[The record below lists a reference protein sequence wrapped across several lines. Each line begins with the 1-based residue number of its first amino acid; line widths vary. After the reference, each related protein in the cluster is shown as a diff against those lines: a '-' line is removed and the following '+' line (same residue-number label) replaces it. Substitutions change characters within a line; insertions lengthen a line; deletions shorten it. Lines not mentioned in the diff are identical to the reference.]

1 MTSVRSLRRL
11 TAIALAVAGFAS
23 CRPSTATSQA
33 DGAPADGRSKSGMD
47 AAAPSAAPSA
57 AWPAS
62 ASSSASSPAS
72 SASSGSP
79 LSRLVPV
86 ARPGARTPCP
96 LTIEPGVAFGP
107 IALGETLADLVRAG
121 LAVKNV
127 SDSHAEV
134 TLPGAPGAKPSELK
148 VSLCEGKIIDV
159 WIDDLREAPACVAYA
174 GTTFAPTIAREDLE
188 KALGG
193 CAETDPRIG
202 GAFERC
208 QGGGVY
214 VGHGMGSF
222 LQIRVRPKSF
232 PFDDAC
238 AIATDD
244 GSAIVLAPAEQT
256 SLLKQTLNLRGL
268 SDHWHVNEPG
278 RDPLR
283 IVKTPL
289 IAEQPLMM
297 FGSPV
302 AWIDESDARK
312 GTAFF
317 TITKLAATKTKA
329 TLAFTYPIEGVVGA
343 ATFARV
349 TGTTEWR
356 LESSDVH
363 ER

>member
-1 MTSVRSLRRL
+1 L
-11 TAIALAVAGFAS
+11 I
-23 CRPSTATSQA
+23 P
-33 DGAPADGRSKSGMD
+33 P
-47 AAAPSAAPSA
+47 
-57 AWPAS
+57 
-62 ASSSASSPAS
+62 
-72 SASSGSP
+72 
-79 LSRLVPV
+79 
-86 ARPGARTPCP
+86 ARPGTRKPCP

-107 IALGETLADLVRAG
+107 VVLGETLADLVRAG
-121 LAVKNV
+121 LTVNKV
-127 SDSHAEV
+127 SDTHAEIS
-134 TLPGAPGAKPSELK
+134 LPGAPGAKPSLLK

-159 WIDDLREAPACVAYA
+159 WIDDLREAPACVAFA
-174 GTTFAPTIAREDLE
+174 GTTFSPTIAREDLE

-193 CAETDPRIG
+193 CTDTEPRIG

-208 QGGGVY
+208 QDGGVY
-214 VGHGMGSF
+214 VGHGMGTF
-222 LQIRVRPKSF
+222 LQIRVRPKAF

-244 GSAIVLAPAEQT
+244 GSAIVLSPAERT

-268 SDHWHVNEPG
+268 SDHWHVTEPG

-289 IAEQPLMM
+289 IAEQALMM

-302 AWIDESDARK
+302 SWIDEGEAKK

-317 TITKLAATKTKA
+317 TITKLEATKTKA
-329 TLAFTYPIEGVVGA
+329 TLAFTYPIEGVVGT

-349 TGTTEWR
+349 SGTAEWR
-356 LESSDVH
+356 LERSDVH

>member
-1 MTSVRSLRRL
+1 MTSARSSRRL
-11 TAIALAVAGFAS
+11 GFVATAAVAVVAVVAIASGVAACHRS
-23 CRPSTATSQA
+23 AATSQA
-33 DGAPADGRSKSGMD
+33 DGAPADGRSKNGAEAS
-47 AAAPSAAPSA
+47 APSAL
-57 AWPAS
+57 AS
-62 ASSSASSPAS
+62 ASASAAAS
-72 SASSGSP
+72 SSGSP
-79 LSRLVPV
+79 LSRLIPP

-107 IALGETLADLVRAG
+107 VVLGETLADLVRAG
-121 LAVKNV
+121 FTVTKI
-127 SDSHAEV
+127 SDTHAEI
-134 TLPGAPGAKPSELK
+134 TLPGTAGGKPGLLK
-148 VSLCEGKIIDV
+148 VSLCEGKIIDI
-159 WIDDLREAPACVAYA
+159 WIDDLRETPACVAFA

-193 CAETDPRIG
+193 CTDTEPRIG

-214 VGHGMGSF
+214 VGHGMGTF
-222 LQIRVRPKSF
+222 LQIRVRPKAF

-244 GSAIVLAPAEQT
+244 GSAIVLAPAERT

-268 SDHWHVNEPG
+268 SDHWHVTTPG

-289 IAEQPLMM
+289 IAEQALTM

-302 AWIDESDARK
+302 SWIDESEAKK
-312 GTAFF
+312 GSAFF
-317 TITKLAATKTKA
+317 TITKLEATKTKA
-329 TLAFTYPIEGVVGA
+329 TLAFTYPIEGVVGT

-349 TGTTEWR
+349 SGTTEWR
-356 LESSDVH
+356 LENSDVH

>member
-1 MTSVRSLRRL
+1 MTTVRSPRL
-11 TAIALAVAGFAS
+11 LSMFALALSGFAACHAPPAAS
-23 CRPSTATSQA
+23 RS
-33 DGAPADGRSKSGMD
+33 DGASSDGPPASGTD
-47 AAAPSAAPSA
+47 ASAPSAT
-57 AWPAS
+57 AS
-62 ASSSASSPAS
+62 APATTVD
-72 SASSGSP
+72 AGAGSP
-79 LSRLVPV
+79 LSRLIPA
-86 ARPGARTPCP
+86 ARPGPRKACP

-107 IALGETLADLVRAG
+107 VVLGETLADLVRAG
-121 LAVKNV
+121 LSVKSV
-127 SDSHAEV
+127 SSTHAEV
-134 TLPGAPGAKPSELK
+134 TLPGVPGGKPSELK
-148 VSLCEGKIIDV
+148 VTLCEGKIIDI
-159 WIDDLREAPACVAYA
+159 WIDDLREAPSCVAFA

-193 CAETDPRIG
+193 CTAAAPRIG

-208 QGGGVY
+208 QDGGVY
-214 VGHGMGSF
+214 VGHGMGTF
-222 LQIRVRPKSF
+222 LQIRVRPKAF

-244 GSAIVLAPAEQT
+244 GSAIVLSPAERT

-283 IVKTPL
+283 IVRTTL
-289 IAEQPLMM
+289 VAEQPLTM

-302 AWIDESDARK
+302 AWIDEREAKK
-312 GTAFF
+312 GTAYL
-317 TITKLAATKTKA
+317 TITKLEATKTKA
-329 TLAFTYPIEGVVGA
+329 TLAFTYPIEGVVGE

-349 TGTTEWR
+349 TGTSEWR